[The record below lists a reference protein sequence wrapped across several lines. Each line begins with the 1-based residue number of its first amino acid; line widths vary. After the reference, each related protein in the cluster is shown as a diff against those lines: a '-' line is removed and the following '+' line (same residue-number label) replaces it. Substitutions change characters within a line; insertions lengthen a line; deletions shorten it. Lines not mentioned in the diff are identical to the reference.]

1 MKKKHADYSKI
12 KDILEKEFKKLDT
25 KNDPEFGTVCL
36 LNAKKVEKK
45 VESSKRKWR
54 RSNIRYGL

>member
-25 KNDPEFGTVCL
+25 KCASL
-36 LNAKKVEKK
+36 AK
-45 VESSKRKWR
+45 R
-54 RSNIRYGL
+54 G